1 MIRESIPPTSGN
13 LFDLMGPGHGTPQHE
28 TDKSGESTTFFFNSS
43 APQMTPGTGQQESS
57 GMFMFGEGGRN
68 DSPSTTFSF
77 GFEPQQ
83 GVSFASNLF
92 GGSPLPQSSTDVPGG
107 RSEGQTSFFSL
118 NTSEEVSDTSSGL
131 PYF

>member
-1 MIRESIPPTSGN
+1 MTRKSIPPTPGN
-13 LFDLMGPGHGTPQHE
+13 FFDLMGTAPGTPQHE
-28 TDKSGESTTFFFNSS
+28 PDKSEESTTFFFNSGT
-43 APQMTPGTGQQESS
+43 PQMTPVMGEEESL
-57 GMFMFGEGGRN
+57 GMLMFGEGGRN

-83 GVSFASNLF
+83 GVSFTSNLF
-92 GGSPLPQSSTDVPGG
+92 GGSPLPQSSTDDPGG

-131 PYF
+131 LYF